1 MDTCPKLTWTARNEK
16 GRPDQCSDRMRNGH
30 ILQEKWCIEPG
41 FWMDTMDTEGVSN
54 VAKPD
59 GNLQQLLGTFQSLSP

>member
-1 MDTCPKLTWTARNEK
+1 MDTCPKLTWTARSEK
-16 GRPDQCSDRMRNGH
+16 GRQDQCSDDRMRNGN

-41 FWMDTMDTEGVSN
+41 FWMDTEGVSN

-59 GNLQQLLGTFQSLSP
+59 GNLQQLLGTFQSLSL